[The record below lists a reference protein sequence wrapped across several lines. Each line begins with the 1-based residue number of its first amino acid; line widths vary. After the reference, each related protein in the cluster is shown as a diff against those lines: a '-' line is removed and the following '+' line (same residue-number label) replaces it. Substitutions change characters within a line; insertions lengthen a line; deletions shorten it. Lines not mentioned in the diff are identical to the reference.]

1 MLRLN
6 GKSNFSICRSWFNP
20 AEVYHVVRYLQLL
33 LNAGIDSEQIGVITP
48 YRKQVDK
55 IREFIKANDLCSF
68 KVGSVEEFQGQERD
82 VIIVSTVRSHE
93 SFIDGDVIQH
103 LGFLRSPKRFNVT
116 VTRAKSLLI
125 VIGNPHL
132 LTNDEH
138 WGPFLKH
145 CVQLG
150 AYTGCDLPE
159 L

>member
-1 MLRLN
+1 MSFVISSCYSTLALIPSKLELSLRIANKWTRLVN
-6 GKSNFSICRSWFNP
+6 LS
-20 AEVYHVVRYLQLL
+20 
-33 LNAGIDSEQIGVITP
+33 
-48 YRKQVDK
+48 
-55 IREFIKANDLCSF
+55 KANDLCSF

-159 L
+159 M